1 MKGAIRVFD
10 MIIPAFIVGGIICV
24 IGQLLM
30 DLTKPV
36 TPAHVLVYFVTG
48 GAILGAMGLYEPLVK
63 IGGAGATIPLSGF
76 GYTLSK
82 GAVEAVGERGFLGV
96 LSGGVEAA
104 AVGIAAA
111 VFFGYLM
118 SVMFNPKG

>member
-1 MKGAIRVFD
+1 
-10 MIIPAFIVGGIICV
+10 MIIPAFIVGGLICV

-30 DLTKPV
+30 DLTQPNI
-36 TPAHVLVYFVTG
+36 TPAHVLVLFVTG
-48 GAILGAMGLYEPLVK
+48 GAILGGLGWYEPLIK

-76 GYTLSK
+76 GYALSK
-82 GAVEAVGERGFLGV
+82 GAMEAVGERGFLGV
-96 LSGGVEAA
+96 LSGGVEAT

-118 SVMFNPKG
+118 SVIFNPKG